1 VSYAYVYDKNCRD
14 FDNFGLVGALLAYDG
29 VFKEVANGMSEI
41 SFKHPLDEHGRY
53 TALEVGNL
61 ISVSVPVRTTPEI
74 RDGEIVTTV
83 EKWSVS
89 ATATRAQRTI
99 YRYASGGGALRVLPV
114 GLTLT
119 VVGKYAEDGL
129 YKVKSAYG
137 SGWMY
142 PEGLKFEQEQV
153 IADNSQSIESVEP
166 AWTIKPQ
173 IFRIYSVEKEID
185 HVNVAARHIS
195 YDLLYNL
202 TTYKNIVACSCRDA
216 LNGIMGGCIAPHDFS
231 AYTNMVNTRTYVDW
245 TRVNP
250 ISALL
255 DPETGLTAL
264 YGAALVRDNWDLYIL
279 HDPGLN
285 RGVTVEYGKNM
296 TGIKYS
302 EDYEGIVTRIV
313 PVGETQDGEPLLLYG
328 ETPWIDSPRIG
339 DYPIIYAQELK
350 CEDCK
355 IDAESGVTA
364 AIAWARMTEQAQAV
378 FDGGGDLPSV
388 GMSVD
393 FINLGDTEEYKQ
405 YKNLERLFLWDYATE
420 RHGRQNID
428 VTARVVA
435 IEWDFTIDRMIKMEL
450 GSVGK
455 TLANSGITTWQIPDG
470 FSGSKIANQTVGNAA
485 LKDAIIAA
493 RHLQAD
499 SINTKALQAE
509 SVTAEKLAAGAITA
523 DKIDTGTLNAAA
535 LNAVTAKVESLTASD
550 IETDRLAAALAAFT
564 VITAGTAEFDRA
576 TIQHLVA
583 QALNLSFG
591 TADEVFIENLRVAYG
606 QMVQA
611 TIGNLVIK
619 ASDGKYYRIDVTSG
633 GNVTATPVSVSEDE
647 IDAGQTDDGRVI
659 VETNITAESL
669 NTSNLL
675 ATYALINRI
684 DAARIDVDELFARE
698 AFIAKL
704 TTSAIYND
712 TSLQMVIGKY
722 GDLSKWF
729 NFDDEDG
736 FTITKPAWTDKDG
749 VYHAESIWKFR
760 ATETGI
766 QIIRT
771 DMPGEP
777 ILSAE
782 RERVNTP
789 SLQIGDM
796 LCKKT
801 ATGGWVWTDA

>member
-1 VSYAYVYDKNCRD
+1 MADIYVYDKDCRA
-14 FDNFGLVGALLAYDG
+14 FDNFGLVGALAATECR
-29 VFKEVANGMSEI
+29 FKEDANGMSEI
-41 SFKHPLDEHGRY
+41 TLKHPLDAFGRY
-53 TALEVGNL
+53 TALEVNNKL
-61 ISVSVPVRTTPEI
+61 IASVPVRTTPQI
-74 RDGEIVTTV
+74 QDGSIVTAV

-89 ATATRAQRTI
+89 ATATRAQQTL
-99 YRYASGGGALRVLPV
+99 YRYSSGGGALRVLPA
-114 GLTLT
+114 GLELT
-119 VVGKYAEDGL
+119 VVGKLTEDGM
-129 YKVKSAYG
+129 YCVKSMYG

-142 PEGLKFEQEQV
+142 REGLKFEYSQTIE
-153 IADNSQSIESVEP
+153 DNSQSIESVEP

-173 IFRIYSVEKEID
+173 IFRIYKVEKNID
-185 HVNVAARHIS
+185 SVTVSARHIT

-202 TTYKNIVACSCRDA
+202 TTYKNIVACSCREA
-216 LNGIMGGCIAPHDFS
+216 LAGIMDNCIAPHDFT
-231 AYTNMVNTRTYVDW
+231 AYTNLDSQRTYIDW
-245 TRVNP
+245 TRINP

-255 DPETGLTAL
+255 DPENGLTTL
-264 YGAALVRDNWDLYIL
+264 YNAALVRDNWELYVL

-302 EDYEGIVTRIV
+302 ESFESVVTRVV

-328 ETPWIDSPRIG
+328 DTPWVDSPRIR
-339 DYPIIYAQELK
+339 DYPIIYTQELK

-364 AIAWARMTEQAQAV
+364 AIAWTRMLEQAQAV
-378 FDGGGDLPSV
+378 FDEGGDLPQV
-388 GMSVD
+388 EISVD
-393 FINLGDTEEYKQ
+393 FINLGDAEEYKQ
-405 YKNLERLFLWDYATE
+405 YKNLERLFLWDYVLI
-420 RHGRQNID
+420 RHKLQNID
-428 VTARVVA
+428 VTARVVSV
-435 IEWDFTIDRMIKMEL
+435 EWDCILDQMTKMEV

-470 FSGSKIANQTVGNAA
+470 FSGSKIAAQTVGNAA
-485 LKDAIIAA
+485 LKDSIIAA
-493 RHLQAD
+493 RHMQAE

-523 DKIDTGTLNAAA
+523 DKIDTETLNAASI
-535 LNAVTAKVESLTASD
+535 NAVTAKIESLTASD
-550 IETDRLAAALAAFT
+550 ITTDRLAAALAAFT

-576 TIQHLVA
+576 TVQHLVA

-591 TADEVFIENLRVAYG
+591 TADDVFIENLRVAYG
-606 QMVQA
+606 QMAQA
-611 TIGNLVIK
+611 TIGNLCIK

-633 GNVTATPVSVSEDE
+633 GNVTAMPVSVSEGE
-647 IDAGQTDDGRVI
+647 INAGQTDDGRVI
-659 VETNITAESL
+659 LETDITAESL

-698 AFIAKL
+698 AFITQL
-704 TTSAIYND
+704 TTSVIYND

-722 GDLSKWF
+722 GDLTRWF

-736 FTITKPAWTDKDG
+736 FTIRKPAWTDKDG
-749 VYHAESIWKFR
+749 VEHPESIWKFR

-782 RERVNTP
+782 RERVSTP
-789 SLQIGDM
+789 SIQMGDL
-796 LCKKT
+796 LCKRT